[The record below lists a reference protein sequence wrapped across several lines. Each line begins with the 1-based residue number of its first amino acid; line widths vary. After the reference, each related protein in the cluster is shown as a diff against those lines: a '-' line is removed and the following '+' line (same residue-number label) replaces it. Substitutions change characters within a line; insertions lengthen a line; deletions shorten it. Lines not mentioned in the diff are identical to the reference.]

1 MTSLSH
7 PSDGLPGAPA
17 DKLTIETPEQTS
29 LEFAVAGIG
38 SRFLA
43 MALDTL
49 IQFACYAVLILAAFG
64 LVRAFPGLDDL
75 AGTWLVA
82 AILVVFFGISFG
94 YFIFFEALWNG
105 QTPGKRIIRLR
116 VIKDDGRPI
125 HTGEAF
131 GRNLLRIVD
140 ELPFLYAVGI
150 ACILFSKQSKRLG
163 DFVAGTIVVHE
174 RTIEEIR
181 PLWQA
186 ASESAGA
193 QRFGSER
200 LTGEELTLIE
210 AFLNRRDALD
220 ADVRYNMAGE
230 ILRQVQGK
238 LTLPPAGTLSNEKL
252 LEAVASERRGTA
264 KYA

>member
-1 MTSLSH
+1 
-7 PSDGLPGAPA
+7 LPGVEA

-49 IQFACYAVLILAAFG
+49 IQFGCYAVLALVGFG
-64 LVRAFPGLDDL
+64 VVRAFPGLADL
-75 AGTWLVA
+75 AGTWIGAL
-82 AILVVFFGISFG
+82 ILLLLFGVYFG

-105 QTPGKRIIRLR
+105 QTPGKRVIRLR

-131 GRNLLRIVD
+131 GRNLLRVVD

-186 ASESAGA
+186 TSESTGGQRLGA
-193 QRFGSER
+193 ER

-210 AFLNRRDALD
+210 TFLNRRDALD

-230 ILRQVQGK
+230 ILRRVQGK
-238 LTLPPAGTLSNEKL
+238 LTLPAAGTLSNEKL
-252 LEAVASERRGTA
+252 LEAVAAERRGSA
-264 KYA
+264 KYT